1 MMEKLKTILSLIIII
16 ICLPY
21 LVTFVV
27 QGDFLN
33 SNKEEKSSK
42 SVKEEK
48 EEDTAQLISILA
60 NEMPVTFEKE
70 ALKAQAVIARTN
82 LTYAKEHDQAEPEG
96 ISNED
101 MRQTLGAEE
110 YQKRFELLK
119 SCIEETAGEVLTY
132 KGKVVQLPYH
142 FVSAGQTRESLK
154 QDGKAKM
161 PYLKSVSSIQDLKS
175 ERFLKIEFFS
185 VKQFQNKI
193 KAAFSEIEFEDTQD
207 LEKIAE
213 VTKRDGASYVLA
225 VQLPGKVVSGDEF
238 EHALSLNSPC
248 FSIKNVDGEVRI
260 VTKGYG
266 AGYGMSQFGANEMA
280 KEGASYQAILNYYYN
295 AIEIDKK

>member
-1 MMEKLKTILSLIIII
+1 MEKIKTILSLIIII

-33 SNKEEKSSK
+33 SDKEEKSPQSI
-42 SVKEEK
+42 KEKK

-60 NEMPVTFEKE
+60 GEMPVTFEKE

-110 YQKRFELLK
+110 YQKSFELLK

-132 KGKVVQLPYH
+132 KEKVVQLPYH

-175 ERFLKIEFFS
+175 ERFLKIEFLS
-185 VKQFQNKI
+185 MKQFQNKM

-207 LEKIAE
+207 LEKIAA
-213 VTKRDGASYVLA
+213 VTKRDAASYVLA
-225 VQLPGKVVSGDEF
+225 VQLPGKVVSGDAF

-248 FSIKNVDGEVRI
+248 FSIKNVDGQVRI

-280 KEGASYQAILNYYYN
+280 KEGANYQAILNYYYD

>member
-33 SNKEEKSSK
+33 SEKEEKSSK

-60 NEMPVTFEKE
+60 GEMPVTFEKE

-96 ISNED
+96 VSNED

-132 KGKVVQLPYH
+132 KGKVVQFPYH
-142 FVSAGQTRESLK
+142 FVSAGKTRESLK

-175 ERFLKIEFFS
+175 ERFLKIEFLS
-185 VKQFQNKI
+185 MKQFQNKL
-193 KAAFSEIEFEDTQD
+193 KAAFSEIEFENTRD
-207 LEKIAE
+207 LEKIAA
-213 VTKRDGASYVLA
+213 VTKRDSASYVLA

-248 FSIKNVDGEVRI
+248 FSIKNVDGQVRI

-280 KEGASYQAILNYYYN
+280 KEGASYQAILNYYYD
-295 AIEIDKK
+295 AIEINKM

>member
-1 MMEKLKTILSLIIII
+1 MEKLKTILSLIIII

-33 SNKEEKSSK
+33 SDKGEKSSQ
-42 SVKEEK
+42 SVKNEK
-48 EEDTAQLISILA
+48 EEDTAHLISILA
-60 NEMPVTFEKE
+60 GEMPVTFEKE

-82 LTYAKEHDQAEPEG
+82 LTYANEHDQAEPEG

-110 YQKRFELLK
+110 YQKSFELLK

-132 KGKVVQLPYH
+132 KEKVVQLPYH

-175 ERFLKIEFFS
+175 EKFLKIEFLS
-185 VKQFQNKI
+185 MKQFQNKI
-193 KAAFSEIEFEDTQD
+193 KAAFPEIEFDNTLD
-207 LEKIAE
+207 LEKIAS
-213 VTKRDGASYVLA
+213 VTKRDRASYVLA
-225 VQLPGKVVSGDEF
+225 VQLPGKVVSGDEL

-248 FSIKNVDGEVRI
+248 FSIKNVDGQVRI

-266 AGYGMSQFGANEMA
+266 AGFGMSQFGANKMA
-280 KEGASYQAILNYYYN
+280 KEGANYQAILNYYYDS
-295 AIEIDKK
+295 IEIDKK

>member
-82 LTYAKEHDQAEPEG
+82 LTYAKERDQAEPEG

-110 YQKRFELLK
+110 YQKRFEMLK

-248 FSIKNVDGEVRI
+248 FSIKNVDGQVRI

-280 KEGASYQAILNYYYN
+280 KEGASYQAILNYYYD